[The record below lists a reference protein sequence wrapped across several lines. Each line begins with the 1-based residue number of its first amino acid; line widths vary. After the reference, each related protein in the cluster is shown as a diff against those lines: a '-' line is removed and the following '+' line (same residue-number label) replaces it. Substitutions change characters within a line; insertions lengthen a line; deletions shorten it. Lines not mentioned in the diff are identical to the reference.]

1 MNAFNF
7 HPHIA
12 QRVFNTPLLMH
23 PQKLDAIIAGV
34 GQRVLGTSAPLIQVG
49 EAAKAELAPEMFTT
63 KRGQRTDRGWRLV
76 DGVAVVNAMG
86 ALVHRTR
93 LEADSTLLIGYND
106 MAADMEDAMAHP
118 DVHAI
123 LQVYDTPGGEVA
135 GAFEYGQ
142 RIFDMRGRKP
152 IVAIADGM
160 AASAGYLG
168 ASAADEVVITST
180 GYAGS
185 IGVVMRHVDFSR
197 ALANE
202 GIQVTHIFA
211 GSHKVDGNPYEPL
224 PVAVREHLQADIEG
238 LYTMFVQA
246 VSKHRG
252 LSEQAIRDTGA
263 AVFRGQ
269 AAITA
274 GLASRISTTDAL
286 ISELSARRARTYPA
300 GGQPAHGTAVSK
312 GAHMSSTAPEA
323 GNQPANSNVAT
334 ASSAHEARI
343 SIAAAPA
350 GQVQASADA
359 ARAEGAAAE
368 RARVSAIL
376 GHPNASANPA
386 ITRQCIDTGLTAE
399 QAKGFLDA
407 APQAVAPAAPAAAGG
422 ASEFSKHMAAM
433 GNPAVSGV
441 EAKNGDQGMDSGAI
455 QSSWAGVFGAK

>member
-1 MNAFNF
+1 
-7 HPHIA
+7 
-12 QRVFNTPLLMH
+12 
-23 PQKLDAIIAGV
+23 
-34 GQRVLGTSAPLIQVG
+34 
-49 EAAKAELAPEMFTT
+49 
-63 KRGQRTDRGWRLV
+63 
-76 DGVAVVNAMG
+76 
-86 ALVHRTR
+86 
-93 LEADSTLLIGYND
+93 

-168 ASAADEVVITST
+168 ASAADEVVITTT
-180 GYAGS
+180 GYVGS

-252 LSEQAIRDTGA
+252 LNEQAIRDTGA

-269 AAITA
+269 AAISA
-274 GLASRISTTDAL
+274 GLASRISTTDSL
-286 ISELSARRARTYPA
+286 ITELSARRARTYPA

-312 GAHMSSTAPEA
+312 GALMSSTAPEA
-323 GNQPANSNVAT
+323 GNQPASPPVAT
-334 ASSAHEARI
+334 SALSARI
-343 SIAAAPA
+343 SGAEAHAGPA
-350 GQVQASADA
+350 QVSPDA
-359 ARAEGAAAE
+359 VRAEGAAAE
-368 RARVSAIL
+368 RARISAIL
-376 GHPNASANPA
+376 GHANASANPA

-407 APQAVAPAAPAAAGG
+407 ATPAAAATAPAAASNQF
-422 ASEFSKHMAAM
+422 AQAM
-433 GNPAVSGV
+433 TALGNPAVSGV
-441 EAKNGDQGMDSGAI
+441 ESAVPDAAVASAA
-455 QSSWAGVFGAK
+455 QSTAGWARAFGTSS

>member
-1 MNAFNF
+1 MSAFNF

-23 PQKLDAIIAGV
+23 PQKLDAIIAGI
-34 GQRVLGTSAPLIQVG
+34 GPRVLGTSAPLIQVG
-49 EAAKAELAPEMFTT
+49 EATKAELAPEMFTT

-118 DVHAI
+118 DVHSI

-152 IVAIADGM
+152 IIAIADGM

-168 ASAADEVVITST
+168 ASAADEVVITTT
-180 GYAGS
+180 GYVGS

-211 GSHKVDGNPYEPL
+211 GTHKVDGNPYEPL
-224 PVAVREHLQADIEG
+224 PVAVRDHLQADIEG

-252 LSEQAIRDTGA
+252 LSEQAIRNTGA

-269 AAITA
+269 AAIAA

-286 ISELSARRARTYPA
+286 ITELSARRARTYPA
-300 GGQPAHGTAVSK
+300 SGQPAHGTAVSK
-312 GAHMSSTAPEA
+312 GALMSSTAPEA
-323 GNQPANSNVAT
+323 GNQPAT
-334 ASSAHEARI
+334 TT
-343 SIAAAPA
+343 AAAPA
-350 GQVQASADA
+350 SPATASAAAAPAQPSADA
-359 ARAEGAAAE
+359 MRSEGAVAE

-376 GHPNASANPA
+376 AHPNASANPA
-386 ITRQCIDTGLTAE
+386 ITKQCIDTGLSADH
-399 QAKGFLDA
+399 AKGFLDA
-407 APQAVAPAAPAAAGG
+407 ATPAAASAPAT
-422 ASEFSKHMAAM
+422 ASNHFAQAM
-433 GNPAVSGV
+433 TALGNPAVSGV
-441 EAKNGDQGMDSGAI
+441 EGAVPDAAAASAA
-455 QSSWAGVFGAK
+455 QSTAGWARAFGTSS

>member
-1 MNAFNF
+1 MSAFNF

-123 LQVYDTPGGEVA
+123 LQVYDTPGGEVS

-168 ASAADEVVITST
+168 ASAADEVVITTT
-180 GYAGS
+180 GYVGS

-211 GSHKVDGNPYEPL
+211 GAHKVDGNPYEPL
-224 PVAVREHLQADIEG
+224 PVAVRQNLQGDIEG

-269 AAITA
+269 TAIAA

-286 ISELSARRARTYPA
+286 ITELSARRARTYPA
-300 GGQPAHGTAVSK
+300 VGQPAHGTAVSK
-312 GAHMSSTAPEA
+312 GALMSSTAPEA
-323 GNQPANSNVAT
+323 GNQPANP
-334 ASSAHEARI
+334 
-343 SIAAAPA
+343 IAAAA
-350 GQVQASADA
+350 GQVSGAPALAAVPPSADA
-359 ARAEGAAAE
+359 ARAEGANAE

-399 QAKGFLDA
+399 QAKGFLDV
-407 APQAVAPAAPAAAGG
+407 APQASTPAAPAAATG
-422 ASEFSKHMAAM
+422 SSDFSKHMAAM

-441 EAKNGDQGMDSGAI
+441 ESKSGDQGMDSGAI
-455 QSSWAGVFGAK
+455 QASWSGVFGTNKR

>member
-1 MNAFNF
+1 MSAFNF
-7 HPHIA
+7 HPHTA
-12 QRVFNTPLLMH
+12 QRIFNTPLLMH
-23 PQKLDAIIAGV
+23 PQKLDAIIAGI
-34 GQRVLGTSAPLIQVG
+34 GPRVLGTSAPLIQVG

-123 LQVYDTPGGEVA
+123 LQVYDTPGGEVS

-269 AAITA
+269 SAITA

-312 GAHMSSTAPEA
+312 GALMSSTAPEA
-323 GNQPANSNVAT
+323 GNQPANSSAAT
-334 ASSAHEARI
+334 S
-343 SIAAAPA
+343 AAPVA
-350 GQVQASADA
+350 SATVPAQASVDA

-368 RARVSAIL
+368 RSRVSAIL

-407 APQAVAPAAPAAAGG
+407 APQAAAPAAPAAAGG
-422 ASEFSKHMAAM
+422 ASEFAKHMTAM

-455 QSSWAGVFGAK
+455 QSSWAGVFGAKQH

>member
-1 MNAFNF
+1 MSAFNF
-7 HPHIA
+7 HPHVA

-269 AAITA
+269 AAIAA
-274 GLASRISTTDAL
+274 GLASRISTTDSL

-312 GAHMSSTAPEA
+312 GALMSSIAPEA
-323 GNQPANSNVAT
+323 GNQPANPSAAT
-334 ASSAHEARI
+334 SATPAAS
-343 SIAAAPA
+343 AAVPA
-350 GQVQASADA
+350 QASVDA
-359 ARAEGAAAE
+359 VRAEGAAAE

-407 APQAVAPAAPAAAGG
+407 APQAVAPVAPAAAGG
-422 ASEFSKHMAAM
+422 ASEFSRHMTAM

-441 EAKNGDQGMDSGAI
+441 EAKNGDQGMESGAI
-455 QSSWAGVFGAK
+455 QSSWASAFGTK

>member
-1 MNAFNF
+1 MSAFNF
-7 HPHIA
+7 LPHVA
-12 QRVFNTPLLMH
+12 HRVFNTPLLMH
-23 PQKLDAIIAGV
+23 PQKLDAIIAGI
-34 GQRVLGTSAPLIQVG
+34 GPRVLGTDSPMIQVG
-49 EAAKAELAPEMFTT
+49 ADAKAELAPEMFTT

-238 LYTMFVQA
+238 LYTMFVQT

-252 LSEQAIRDTGA
+252 LNEQAIRDTGA

-323 GNQPANSNVAT
+323 GNKPANPSAT
-334 ASSAHEARI
+334 TSADPAASAVV
-343 SIAAAPA
+343 PA
-350 GQVQASADA
+350 QASVDA
-359 ARAEGAAAE
+359 VRAEGAAAE

-407 APQAVAPAAPAAAGG
+407 APQAAASAASASAGG

>member
-1 MNAFNF
+1 MSAFNF

-23 PQKLDAIIAGV
+23 PQKLDAIIAGI
-34 GQRVLGTSAPLIQVG
+34 GPRVLGTSAPLIQVG

-123 LQVYDTPGGEVA
+123 LQVYDTPGGEVS

-211 GSHKVDGNPYEPL
+211 GTHKVDGNPYEPL
-224 PVAVREHLQADIEG
+224 PLAVRDQLQADIEG

-269 AAITA
+269 AAIAA
-274 GLASRISTTDAL
+274 GLASRISTTDSL
-286 ISELSARRARTYPA
+286 ITELSARRARTYPA

-312 GAHMSSTAPEA
+312 GALMSSTAPEA
-323 GNQPANSNVAT
+323 GNQPAT
-334 ASSAHEARI
+334 TT
-343 SIAAAPA
+343 AAAPA
-350 GQVQASADA
+350 SPAAAPAAPAQLSADA
-359 ARAEGAAAE
+359 MRSEGAVAE

-376 GHPNASANPA
+376 AHPNASANPA
-386 ITRQCIDTGLTAE
+386 ITKQCIDTGLSADH
-399 QAKGFLDA
+399 AKGFLDA
-407 APQAVAPAAPAAAGG
+407 ATPAAA
-422 ASEFSKHMAAM
+422 ATAPATAANQFAQAM
-433 GNPAVSGV
+433 SALGNPAVSGV
-441 EAKNGDQGMDSGAI
+441 ESAVPDAAAASAA
-455 QSSWAGVFGAK
+455 QSTAGWARAFGSSS

>member
-1 MNAFNF
+1 MSAFNF
-7 HPHIA
+7 HPHTA
-12 QRVFNTPLLMH
+12 QRIFNTPLLMH
-23 PQKLDAIIAGV
+23 PQKLDAIIAGI
-34 GQRVLGTSAPLIQVG
+34 GPRVLGTSAPLIQVD
-49 EAAKAELAPEMFTT
+49 EAAKAELAPEMFST

-123 LQVYDTPGGEVA
+123 LQVYDTPGGEVS

-224 PVAVREHLQADIEG
+224 PVAVREHLQADIES

-286 ISELSARRARTYPA
+286 ITELSARRARTYPA
-300 GGQPAHGTAVSK
+300 SGQPAHGTAVSK
-312 GAHMSSTAPEA
+312 GALMSSTAPEA
-323 GNQPANSNVAT
+323 GNQPANP
-334 ASSAHEARI
+334 SAVT
-343 SIAAAPA
+343 SAAPA
-350 GQVQASADA
+350 AAAAAVPAHVSTDA
-359 ARAEGAAAE
+359 VRAEGAAAE
-368 RARVSAIL
+368 RTRVTAIL

-407 APQAVAPAAPAAAGG
+407 APQAAAPAAG
-422 ASEFSKHMAAM
+422 ASDFSKHMAAM

-441 EAKNGDQGMDSGAI
+441 EAKSGDQGMDSSAI
-455 QSSWAGVFGAK
+455 QSGWASAFGSKTH

>member
-1 MNAFNF
+1 MSAFNF
-7 HPHIA
+7 HPHVA

-23 PQKLDAIIAGV
+23 PQKLDAIIAGI
-34 GQRVLGTSAPLIQVG
+34 GPRLLGTDSPLIQVG
-49 EAAKAELAPEMFTT
+49 AARAELAPEMFTT

-211 GSHKVDGNPYEPL
+211 GTHKVDGNPYEPL
-224 PVAVREHLQADIEG
+224 PVAVREQLQADIEG

-252 LSEQAIRDTGA
+252 LSEQAVRDTGA

-269 AAITA
+269 AAIDA

-286 ISELSARRARTYPA
+286 ITELSARRARTYPA

-312 GAHMSSTAPEA
+312 GALMSSTAPEA
-323 GNQPANSNVAT
+323 GNQPATSAAAVT
-334 ASSAHEARI
+334 AAPA
-343 SIAAAPA
+343 AAAPA
-350 GQVQASADA
+350 AAAPAQPSADA
-359 ARAEGAAAE
+359 ARVEGATAE

-407 APQAVAPAAPAAAGG
+407 APQAAAPAAAGG
-422 ASEFSKHMAAM
+422 SDFARQMAAM
-433 GNPAVSGV
+433 GNPSVSGV
-441 EAKNGDQGMDSGAI
+441 EPKTGEQGMDGQAI
-455 QSSWAGVFGAK
+455 QSSWASAFGTKAQ

>member
-1 MNAFNF
+1 MSAFNF

-252 LSEQAIRDTGA
+252 LNEQAIRDTGA

-269 AAITA
+269 AAISA
-274 GLASRISTTDAL
+274 GLASRISTTDSL
-286 ISELSARRARTYPA
+286 ITELSARRARTYPA

-312 GAHMSSTAPEA
+312 GALMSSTAPEA
-323 GNQPANSNVAT
+323 GNQPASPPVAT
-334 ASSAHEARI
+334 SALSARI
-343 SIAAAPA
+343 SGAEAHAGPA
-350 GQVQASADA
+350 QVSPDA
-359 ARAEGAAAE
+359 VRAEGAAAE
-368 RARVSAIL
+368 RARISAIL
-376 GHPNASANPA
+376 GHANASANPA

-407 APQAVAPAAPAAAGG
+407 ATPAAAATAPAAASNQF
-422 ASEFSKHMAAM
+422 AQAM
-433 GNPAVSGV
+433 TALGNPAVSGV
-441 EAKNGDQGMDSGAI
+441 ESAVPDAAVASAA
-455 QSSWAGVFGAK
+455 QSTAGWARAFGTSS

>member
-1 MNAFNF
+1 MSAFNF
-7 HPHIA
+7 HPHVA

-274 GLASRISTTDAL
+274 GLASRISTTDTL

-312 GAHMSSTAPEA
+312 GALMSSNVPEA
-323 GNQPANSNVAT
+323 GNQPANPS
-334 ASSAHEARI
+334 ASISAAPAAA
-343 SIAAAPA
+343 AAAP
-350 GQVQASADA
+350 VQASADA

-368 RARVSAIL
+368 RSRISAIL
-376 GHPNASANPA
+376 GHANASVNPA

-407 APQAVAPAAPAAAGG
+407 APQAAAPAAVAAAGGG
-422 ASEFSKHMAAM
+422 ASEFSRHMTAM

-441 EAKNGDQGMDSGAI
+441 EAKNGDQGMESGAI
-455 QSSWAGVFGAK
+455 QSSWASAFGTK

>member
-1 MNAFNF
+1 MSAFNF

-269 AAITA
+269 AAIAA
-274 GLASRISTTDAL
+274 GLASRISTTDSL
-286 ISELSARRARTYPA
+286 ITELSARRARTYPA

-312 GAHMSSTAPEA
+312 GAIMSSTAPEA
-323 GNQPANSNVAT
+323 GNQPANLSAT
-334 ASSAHEARI
+334 TS
-343 SIAAAPA
+343 AAPA
-350 GQVQASADA
+350 ASAAVPAQASVDA
-359 ARAEGAAAE
+359 VRAEGAAAE

-407 APQAVAPAAPAAAGG
+407 APQTVAPAAPAAAGG

-455 QSSWAGVFGAK
+455 QSSWAGVFGTK

>member
-1 MNAFNF
+1 MSAFNF
-7 HPHIA
+7 HPHTA
-12 QRVFNTPLLMH
+12 QRIFNTPLLMH

-49 EAAKAELAPEMFTT
+49 EAAKAELAPEMFST

-168 ASAADEVVITST
+168 ASAADEVVITTT
-180 GYAGS
+180 GYVGS

-252 LSEQAIRDTGA
+252 LGEQAIRDTGA

-269 AAITA
+269 AAIAA
-274 GLASRISTTDAL
+274 GLASRISTTDSL

-300 GGQPAHGTAVSK
+300 SGQPAHGTAVSK
-312 GAHMSSTAPEA
+312 GALMSSTAPEA
-323 GNQPANSNVAT
+323 GTQPAT
-334 ASSAHEARI
+334 TT
-343 SIAAAPA
+343 AAAPA
-350 GQVQASADA
+350 SPATAPATAAPAQPSADA
-359 ARAEGAAAE
+359 MRSEGAVAE

-376 GHPNASANPA
+376 AHPNASANPA
-386 ITRQCIDTGLTAE
+386 ITKQCIDTGLSADH
-399 QAKGFLDA
+399 AKGFLDA
-407 APQAVAPAAPAAAGG
+407 ATPVAASAPAT
-422 ASEFSKHMAAM
+422 ASNQFAQAM
-433 GNPAVSGV
+433 TALGNPAVSGV
-441 EAKNGDQGMDSGAI
+441 ESAVPDAAVASAA
-455 QSSWAGVFGAK
+455 QSTAGWARAFGTSS